1 MVLLCVGEQ
10 AYAEWNGDTEDLE
23 LCGALGLPDNKKA
36 IEDTKTLG
44 KPTIACII
52 AGRNV
57 IINSEDFDDWDSV
70 VMCYLPGSE
79 GKGISD
85 VLCGYADFSGKLP
98 SPWYGSINQIGTDK
112 TFRERGYGLSY
123 GSGFQAKKEPETTSH

>member
-10 AYAEWNGDTEDLE
+10 AYAEWNGDTADLE

-36 IEDTKTLG
+36 IEEAK
-44 KPTIACII
+44 KMEKSIVACII

-85 VLCGYADFSGKLP
+85 VLCGCADFAGKLP
-98 SPWYGSINQIGTDK
+98 SPWYGSIDQIGTGES
-112 TFRERGYGLSY
+112 FLERGSGLSY
-123 GSGFQAKKEPETTSH
+123 GSGFRAKEEPEPN